1 MSEIHLLYSPHL
13 NIKYMRA
20 KERERERESSGGT
33 VSECELGI
41 TEYCDQGCQSH

>member
-20 KERERERESSGGT
+20 KEREREREKA
-33 VSECELGI
+33 VEA
-41 TEYCDQGCQSH
+41 QFQNVN